1 MSDQEP
7 QDQMNQEPEPN
18 EAPPAPPQ
26 SPPTGGGELTSDERT
41 WGMLAHLSALV
52 FGLFGLSFL
61 GPLIVMLTKGKEFR
75 YVEYHAKE
83 ALNFQIT
90 VTIATFVCIPLV
102 FVIIG
107 ILLLPVISIG
117 YLVLTIIAAVK
128 ANEGV
133 MYKYPFCLRLV
144 K

>member
-7 QDQMNQEPEPN
+7 QDQMNQEPEQN
-18 EAPPAPPQ
+18 EAPPAPAQ

-41 WGMLAHLSALV
+41 WGMLAHLS
-52 FGLFGLSFL
+52 GLLIAII
-61 GPLIVMLTKGKEFR
+61 GPVIVMLTKGKEFR

-90 VTIATFVCIPLV
+90 VTIATFACIPLM

-107 ILLLPVISIG
+107 FLLLPVISIG
-117 YLVLTIIAAVK
+117 YVVLTIIAGIK

-133 MYKYPFCLRLV
+133 QYKYPFCLRLV

>member
-41 WGMLAHLSALV
+41 WGMLAHLS
-52 FGLFGLSFL
+52 GLLIAII
-61 GPLIVMLTKGKEFR
+61 GPVIVMLTKGKEFR

-117 YLVLTIIAAVK
+117 YLVLTIIAGIK

-133 MYKYPFCLRLV
+133 QYKYPFCLRLV